1 MPAGALEM
9 RGDAGGERVA
19 ADGGEVFAKEVSCSL
34 GVAGGGGAD
43 DLDVVA
49 FPVHLLANGT
59 SPALPVRASR
69 SALASPKAG
78 SALTARRSA
87 VVASRASTARC
98 ACR

>member
-1 MPAGALEM
+1 MGARPWGGVTAGKSADEVEVVVMPAGALEM

-49 FPVHLLANGT
+49 FPVHLLATGT
-59 SPALPVRASR
+59 FAGASG
-69 SALASPKAG
+69 KG
-78 SALTARRSA
+78 IEIG
-87 VVASRASTARC
+87 VG
-98 ACR
+98 